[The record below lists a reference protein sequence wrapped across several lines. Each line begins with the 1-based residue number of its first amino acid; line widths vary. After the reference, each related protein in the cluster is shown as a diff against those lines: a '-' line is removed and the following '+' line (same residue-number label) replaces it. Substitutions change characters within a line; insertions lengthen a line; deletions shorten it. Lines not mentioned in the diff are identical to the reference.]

1 MSIERLITMANQI
14 GEFFRANPDSAQ
26 AKEDIVNH
34 LKKFWAYNMR
44 QQILVHVQE
53 KQGAGLEPIVGEAIR
68 EHQAS
73 LL

>member
-14 GEFFRANPDSAQ
+14 GEFFRANPDTAQ

-34 LKKFWAYNMR
+34 LKKFWAHNMR

>member
-14 GEFFRANPDSAQ
+14 GDFFRANPDTAQ

-34 LKKFWAYNMR
+34 LKKFWALNMR
-44 QQILVHVQE
+44 KQILAHVQE
-53 KQGAGLEPIVGEAIR
+53 RQGAGLEPIVGEAIR
-68 EHQAS
+68 EHQSS